1 MRRTSYLK
9 HGQKQVLLTALVLVS
24 VDGKHDGL
32 EQRIDFG
39 HGNQAAEMG
48 NVSRF

>member
-9 HGQKQVLLTALVLVS
+9 HGQKQMFLTALVLVP
-24 VDGKHDGL
+24 VDCEHDSL
-32 EQRIDFG
+32 EQRIDLG
-39 HGNQAAEMG
+39 HGHQAAEMG